1 MTCDHRSAERQRKLA
16 KRARTYSNR
25 VSVWFRDKHE
35 AHAFA
40 RQMVKAG
47 RSVCLHYNA
56 PVTKT
61 RTMSAGTRKSAAA

>member
-1 MTCDHRSAERQRKLA
+1 MA
-16 KRARTYSNR
+16 KRSRTYSNR

-35 AHAFA
+35 AHSFA
-40 RQMVKAG
+40 REQVRAG

-61 RTMSAGTRKSAAA
+61 KTMSAGTRKRAAA